1 MALYPRGYD
10 PWNYPFSTLKR
21 LQDEVNRA
29 FGDFRLAETGE
40 FPPVNLW
47 RNADGVI
54 VTAEVPGVRLA
65 DMEITVHQNT
75 LTIKGKREPEADEP
89 KATFHRQE
97 RQYGS
102 FARTI
107 SLPFNVDSEHVHAGA
122 SNGVLTIQLPRPE
135 AEKPKRIH
143 IRAG

>member
-10 PWNYPFSTLKR
+10 PWGYPFSTLKR

-29 FGDFRLAETGE
+29 FGEFRPGETGE
-40 FPPVNLW
+40 SPPMNLW
-47 RNADGVI
+47 RDADGVI

-75 LTIKGKREPEADEP
+75 LTLKGKREPEAADP
-89 KATFHRQE
+89 GVTFHRQE
-97 RQYGS
+97 RQYGT

-107 SLPFNVDSEHVHAGA
+107 SLPFNVDADRVQAGA
-122 SNGVLTIQLPRPE
+122 SNGVLTIRLPRPE
-135 AEKPKRIH
+135 TEKPKRIH